1 MSDYG
6 QVLKNTQN
14 VIMRSK
20 ISDSDVNFN
29 LIESQREKTPKLE
42 VPQSFMQ
49 ESQHNE
55 NNATASGVQRS
66 IRFKGI

>member
-1 MSDYG
+1 
-6 QVLKNTQN
+6 
-14 VIMRSK
+14 MRSK

-55 NNATASGVQRS
+55 NNATASVVQRS